1 MGCCCHKQLKEENKF
16 SIVNDIF
23 ILPTDIKLKTYDELA
38 WEIEEREFRDI
49 EGISRTDHPTF
60 TSFTN
65 NDICSVPHSISNPG
79 FEHEI

>member
-1 MGCCCHKQLKEENKF
+1 MGCCCDKQDKEEYKP
-16 SIVNDIF
+16 SVDNDIF
-23 ILPTDIKLKTYDELA
+23 VLPMDIKLKTYDELA

-65 NDICSVPHSISNPG
+65 NDISVPLSISNPC